1 MSDAI
6 VVDKSAA
13 PKPTWWERIK
23 GVVMAIKRVV
33 VAFFAPKPL
42 PARSFYVAA
51 RVVAA
56 TAGSLAAV
64 AVWSALSASAVCGPL
79 ALLVAFAIMV
89 AMLVAAAKMI
99 TVEPGTP
106 QSTLI

>member
-6 VVDKSAA
+6 VVDRSAA

-33 VAFFAPKPL
+33 AAFFAPKPL
-42 PARSFYVAA
+42 PGRAFYVAS

-56 TAGSLAAV
+56 TVSGL
-64 AVWSALSASAVCGPL
+64 WQP
-79 ALLVAFAIMV
+79 
-89 AMLVAAAKMI
+89 
-99 TVEPGTP
+99 
-106 QSTLI
+106 